1 MTLKVLTWFWFRSM
15 NSYQK
20 QLMHFIWTII
30 LSGILQGMFL
40 PSKSK
45 SLGQYNTKSRH
56 VWKKTSVW
64 MGLSTDQISLKIIF
78 RIVFVDF
85 GRDISCSKSNFLS
98 KAPTS
103 RYKSVSQIFKI
114 LFHKL
119 ETVIFLS
126 FVVSFIMPNIFK

>member
-1 MTLKVLTWFWFRSM
+1 ML
-15 NSYQK
+15 
-20 QLMHFIWTII
+20 
-30 LSGILQGMFL
+30 L
-40 PSKSK
+40 PSKSE

-85 GRDISCSKSNFLS
+85 GRDFSCSKSNFLS

-103 RYKSVSQIFKI
+103 GYKKMWNNFCCIV
-114 LFHKL
+114 FHLHQLKKR
-119 ETVIFLS
+119 ISDF
-126 FVVSFIMPNIFK
+126 